1 MIPMNELRKIARA
14 KFKDA
19 EALYKARRYDSAVYL
34 CGYTIEAALKA
45 RICRTLKWSEFPS
58 TRADFSDYQSLRTH
72 DLEVLL
78 HLSGIEN
85 KITTQYITAWSTV
98 ARWNPEMRY
107 QPVGTTTSSDARTML
122 DSVKVLLE
130 VI

>member
-1 MIPMNELRKIARA
+1 MISMNELRKISRA

-34 CGYTIEAALKA
+34 CGYAIEATLKA

-58 TRADFSDYQSLRTH
+58 TRAEFSDYQSLRTH

-107 QPVGTTTSSDARTML
+107 QPVGTTTGSDARTML